1 MRAQLSWMRGLAGV
15 MTSAA
20 LINKA
25 ALRRK
30 TVSSSGHET
39 WLECAFS
46 CYEAHFRLE
55 SLVYFVARRN
65 NDVDSLRIIAT

>member
-1 MRAQLSWMRGLAGV
+1 MRAQLSWMRGPAGV

-25 ALRRK
+25 ALRRR
-30 TVSSSGHET
+30 TVSCSWHET
-39 WLECAFS
+39 RLEFAFS
-46 CYEAHFRLE
+46 CYESHFRLE

-65 NDVDSLRIIAT
+65 NGVDSLRIIAT